1 MQLMTNNNILY
12 TIRMM
17 VLVMLFQL
25 LSPAVFALVSDPVEK
40 GHFSTICTMQGYKQ
54 LWIAPNDEKKDLDL
68 SKLNCPYCLLN
79 LGAVDGINSNTE
91 YYLNLVDSFSDD
103 LLTVQSKNQLEV
115 LSKSLPIR
123 APPCLS

>member
-40 GHFSTICTMQGYKQ
+40 GHFSTICSMQGYKQ
-54 LWIAPNDEKKDLDL
+54 LWIASNDEKKDLDL

-79 LGAVDGINSNTE
+79 LGALDGINSNTE

-103 LLTVQSKNQLEV
+103 LLVVQSKNQLEF